1 MLNQINELQEIKIL
15 SRELIVLDF
24 FFFKYHNECLSIMF
38 EQMVTLHLVDFF
50 VMHFN

>member
-24 FFFKYHNECLSIMF
+24 FFKYRNECLSIMF